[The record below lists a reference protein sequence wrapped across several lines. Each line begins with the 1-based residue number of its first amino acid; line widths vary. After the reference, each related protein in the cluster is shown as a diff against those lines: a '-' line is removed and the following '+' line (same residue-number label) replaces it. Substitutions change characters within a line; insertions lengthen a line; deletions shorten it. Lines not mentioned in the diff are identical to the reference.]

1 MKLQSFLALVG
12 SVSLVACLDR
22 PVENT
27 SPVTSSTVAVKLA
40 QAAVDKVDILFD
52 IDNSASMGDKQ
63 AYLAEAIPDLITR
76 LVTPNCIDAN
86 DDVVGQSDTQGH
98 CAKGQVEFPP
108 VHDMHIG
115 ILSSSLGPRLGDTIG
130 DASTHMCEPSASV
143 TANGATIN
151 AHNDDR
157 GELLN
162 RSADPTNLANFTE
175 GTVGDTGI
183 DHFLSWFPSV
193 SANAGVQPS
202 AGATPVTQAAQL
214 ESDFQ
219 QLVTGVHEFGCGIE
233 SQLETWYRFLV
244 QPDPYD
250 SLGLDANGRAQW
262 VGVDATIL
270 KQRHDFLRPDSLVA
284 VIVLSDENDS
294 EIDVRSYEGT
304 GYYFMSAAWQPPRGT
319 QTCASNPEDPSCQS
333 CNVASNAASD
343 PSCQQGPYSQ
353 MTDWGFNPNLRH
365 VHMKQKYGADPQFP
379 IERYQLGLSSPTVP
393 DRSGEYPQGAGSYQG
408 LTNRNCVNPLFA
420 ASLPDGTDTSPDTLC
435 HPKAGAQR
443 TSEDVFYAHI
453 GGVPHQLLQVD
464 PTNPDSQQKDTLSD
478 ADWQKILGRDP
489 EHEDTTG
496 IDPHMIES
504 YQPRPGLPPPSSPDG
519 TDPISGRE
527 WITDQGP
534 HTPLY
539 VDREYAC
546 TFPLAQPRDCSI
558 TDPAE
563 SFACDC
569 AATGLTHEQTPAVCD
584 PTTPQKQTYAKA
596 YPTIRELLLAKLL
609 GNQGIVSSLCPIH
622 AVDRMGGHDPL
633 YGYRPAMNAI
643 VDRLGS
649 ALATACLPE
658 PLHVDAAGAVQCRV
672 VMTLPNGGGDAT
684 VPQLLASQL
693 VAGSCAQSTE
703 QGWCYVTGAA
713 AGRCAQK
720 IVFSPNTLP
729 SGATVELD
737 CLEAT
742 QSSL

>member
-1 MKLQSFLALVG
+1 MKRQSSLALLA
-12 SVSLVACLDR
+12 SITLVACLDR

-27 SPVTSSTVAVKLA
+27 SPVTSSTVAVKL
-40 QAAVDKVDILFD
+40 QQEAVDKVDILFD

-63 AYLAEAIPDLITR
+63 AYLAQAIPDLITR
-76 LVTPNCIDAN
+76 LVTPNCVDAN
-86 DDVVGQSDTQGH
+86 GGVVGQSDTQGH
-98 CAKGQVEFPP
+98 CSKGQVEFPP

-115 ILSSSLGPRLGDTIG
+115 IVSSSLGPRLGDTMG
-130 DASTHMCEPSASV
+130 DPSTHMCEPSVTV
-143 TANGATIN
+143 TANGAMIN

-162 RSADPTNLANFTE
+162 RSASPTNLANFAE
-175 GTVGDTGI
+175 GTVSDTG
-183 DHFLSWFPSV
+183 DAHFLSWFPSV
-193 SANAGVQPS
+193 SANAHAQPS
-202 AGATPVTQAAQL
+202 AGAPAVTQPLQL
-214 ESDFQ
+214 ENDFQ

-233 SQLETWYRFLV
+233 SQLESWYRFLV

-250 SLGLDANGRAQW
+250 SLGLDANGHAQW

-294 EIDVRSYEGT
+294 EIDVRSFQGT
-304 GYYFMSAAWQPPRGT
+304 GYHFMSAAWQPPRGT
-319 QTCASNPEDPSCQS
+319 QACASNPEDPSCTS
-333 CNVASNAASD
+333 CNLAPNAASD

-365 VHMKQKYGADPQFP
+365 VHMKQKYGVVPQYP
-379 IERYQLGLSSPTVP
+379 IQRYVLGLSSPTVP
-393 DRSGEYPQGAGSYQG
+393 DRAGEYPQGAGSYQG
-408 LTNRNCVNPLFA
+408 LTNRDCVNPLFA
-420 ASLPDGTDTSPDTLC
+420 ASLPDGTDTSADTLC
-435 HPKAGAQR
+435 HLKPGAQR
-443 TSEDVFYAHI
+443 ASDVVFYAHI

-464 PTNPDSQQKDTLSD
+464 PSKPDSPQKDALSD
-478 ADWQKILGRDP
+478 GDWQKILGRDP
-489 EHEDTTG
+489 LHEDTTG

-504 YQPRPGLPPPSSPDG
+504 YQPRPGVPPPSSPDG

-546 TFPLAQPRDCSI
+546 TFPLAQPRDCTI
-558 TDPAE
+558 TDPAVQY
-563 SFACDC
+563 SCDC

-622 AVDRMGGHDPL
+622 PVDQMNGHDPL
-633 YGYRPAMNAI
+633 YGYRPAIKAI
-643 VDRLGS
+643 VDRLGN
-649 ALATACLPE
+649 ALDTACLPE

-684 VPQLLASQL
+684 VPQLLGSQL
-693 VAGSCAQSTE
+693 VGGSCAQSTE

-720 IVFSPNTLP
+720 IVFSPGTLP

-742 QSSL
+742 SSLL